1 MNDLENRQNS
11 FPLISIIV
19 PVYNV
24 QEYLERCVVSLLHQ
38 TYHNLE
44 IILIDDGSTDDSP
57 KLCKELQNRDARIKF
72 VSQTNQGIGAV
83 RNLGL
88 SMAHGEYV
96 GFVDSDD
103 WVDEDMY
110 ESLLKLM
117 LERNADVVCCAH
129 YREGEIDGKIEMV
142 GAGSKVIEFT
152 RQEAFE
158 ALRCERFILN
168 FLWDKLF
175 RRDLFSEINIPHEH
189 KFEDLIVSPQWLCKV
204 TKVVYSPQPKYHYS
218 IRVGSLTN
226 RPVGDEMKWRYD
238 MVKALFEQQ
247 AFCKKYHLWE
257 KASSKLFR
265 TCVHLLNRLLFLP
278 LTPEYKQMHAFCMQI
293 IKEKDSVKGLG
304 MNYRLK
310 KYMLTNCWC
319 IYSTLYYYSK
329 MLLSYRKKRNIS
341 ML

>member
-72 VSQTNQGIGAV
+72 VSQINQGIGAV

-129 YREGEIDGKIEMV
+129 YREGEIDGKIE
-142 GAGSKVIEFT
+142 
-152 RQEAFE
+152 
-158 ALRCERFILN
+158 
-168 FLWDKLF
+168 W
-175 RRDLFSEINIPHEH
+175 
-189 KFEDLIVSPQWLCKV
+189 
-204 TKVVYSPQPKYHYS
+204 
-218 IRVGSLTN
+218 
-226 RPVGDEMKWRYD
+226 
-238 MVKALFEQQ
+238 
-247 AFCKKYHLWE
+247 
-257 KASSKLFR
+257 
-265 TCVHLLNRLLFLP
+265 
-278 LTPEYKQMHAFCMQI
+278 
-293 IKEKDSVKGLG
+293 
-304 MNYRLK
+304 
-310 KYMLTNCWC
+310 
-319 IYSTLYYYSK
+319 
-329 MLLSYRKKRNIS
+329 
-341 ML
+341 